1 MRIWTINPTDM
12 NGKRYVKVGKIGF
25 DLKYFQIP
33 FAKKPTKQ
41 EMALMLIVE
50 DQGVDIR
57 DQVVYDTKKD
67 EHVRIRTFRIHP
79 DKRIK
84 K

>member
-1 MRIWTINPTDM
+1 M
-12 NGKRYVKVGKIGF
+12 NGRQYVKVGKIGF

-67 EHVRIRTFRIHP
+67 DHVHIRTFRIHP

-84 K
+84 R